1 MNMVKIV
8 YHFRQTH
15 THQLT
20 LHKRYIKNIKK
31 TMQILIFHKHC
42 IKKLKPMLIYIA
54 NTDLAL
60 TVSSPCE
67 QSLSKKALGFRIQ
80 GMKTSPRKLQDCS
93 DLK

>member
-31 TMQILIFHKHC
+31 TMQTLIFHKHC
-42 IKKLKPMLIYIA
+42 IKKLKTHVDIYSKHRLNIY
-54 NTDLAL
+54 
-60 TVSSPCE
+60 SQ
-67 QSLSKKALGFRIQ
+67 QSV
-80 GMKTSPRKLQDCS
+80 
-93 DLK
+93 